1 MTSKFLKDLHRRTLQ
16 NYLDIIILT
25 KLQERSLSGYDLVGY
40 INKKYGILISPGT
53 IYSIL
58 YSLERRGY
66 IEGQMVK
73 RKRLYKLT
81 KKENQNTIKKT
92 NNEVQKFL
100 RQITLLETNNTA
112 I

>member
-1 MTSKFLKDLHRRTLQ
+1 M
-16 NYLDIIILT
+16 
-25 KLQERSLSGYDLVGY
+25 VGY

-58 YSLERRGY
+58 YSLERKVY

-73 RKRLYKLT
+73 RKRLYTLT
-81 KKENQNTIKKT
+81 KKENENTIKKT

-100 RQITLLETNNTA
+100 RQITLLETNNGTK
-112 I
+112 

>member
-1 MTSKFLKDLHRRTLQ
+1 
-16 NYLDIIILT
+16 
-25 KLQERSLSGYDLVGY
+25 
-40 INKKYGILISPGT
+40 
-53 IYSIL
+53 
-58 YSLERRGY
+58 LERRGY

-100 RQITLLETNNTA
+100 RQITLLETNNNP